1 MLIKGGGGDR
11 RISNLAYLCLM
22 TVIGASNT
30 LTVPSDSNDDVVNSK
45 ETESKFKPNAAD
57 YV

>member
-1 MLIKGGGGDR
+1 
-11 RISNLAYLCLM
+11 M